1 MPIGTTNSL
10 AQAMAEAA
18 RLTVERQAEFLVA
31 VAARYYASRVG
42 VPVGFPDSELRQLMA
57 EAARLPVE
65 DCGAFLVAVAA
76 RYYASI
82 DPGDIGWKT
91 VIGAGSNPTTPGQCD
106 SPSHAFAA
114 IDAQEVPVEWG
125 PTNGDEEDDAYDQWR
140 DRHMEGP

>member
-18 RLTVERQAEFLVA
+18 RLTVERQDEFLVA

-42 VPVGFPDSELRQLMA
+42 VPVGFSDSELRQLMA

-82 DPGDIGWKT
+82 DLATSAGKQSSARVAIRQRRDN
-91 VIGAGSNPTTPGQCD
+91 VIPPLMHWLPLTRKRCP
-106 SPSHAFAA
+106 
-114 IDAQEVPVEWG
+114 
-125 PTNGDEEDDAYDQWR
+125 
-140 DRHMEGP
+140 

>member
-10 AQAMAEAA
+10 AQPMVEAA
-18 RLTVERQAEFLVA
+18 RLTVERQDEFLVA

-42 VPVGFPDSELRQLMA
+42 VPVGFSDSELRQLMA

-106 SPSHAFAA
+106 SPSHALA
-114 IDAQEVPVEWG
+114 DAQEVPVEWG
-125 PTNGDEEDDAYDQWR
+125 PTNGDEEDDAYDRWR